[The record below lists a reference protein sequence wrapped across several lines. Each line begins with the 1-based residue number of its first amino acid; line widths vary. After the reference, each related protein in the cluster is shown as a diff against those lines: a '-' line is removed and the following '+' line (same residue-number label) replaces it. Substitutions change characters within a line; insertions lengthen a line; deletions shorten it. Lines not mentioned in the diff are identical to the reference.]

1 MQLGPIARLR
11 GAFIA
16 RPVAVRL
23 SRRGRRQSHSQTFA
37 KAVPPTGCLLVA
49 ICMCLTLA
57 RAITA
62 GPPYEWS
69 PPHTGG
75 LQLPTREAARRPG
88 HLFCVG
94 RVGNN
99 GREPRGQTSPQVRLQ
114 RVGTAA
120 GRGPE
125 CAQGRRG
132 DLR

>member
-1 MQLGPIARLR
+1 
-11 GAFIA
+11 
-16 RPVAVRL
+16 
-23 SRRGRRQSHSQTFA
+23 
-37 KAVPPTGCLLVA
+37 
-49 ICMCLTLA
+49 MCLTLA

-75 LQLPTREAARRPG
+75 LQLPTREAGRRPG

-114 RVGTAA
+114 KSGNGSWPGLGVCS
-120 GRGPE
+120 GPE
-125 CAQGRRG
+125 RGLEMRGAMSSQTRRG
-132 DLR
+132 AAETHFHPGPPSKVNKDVASQGGRPPVC